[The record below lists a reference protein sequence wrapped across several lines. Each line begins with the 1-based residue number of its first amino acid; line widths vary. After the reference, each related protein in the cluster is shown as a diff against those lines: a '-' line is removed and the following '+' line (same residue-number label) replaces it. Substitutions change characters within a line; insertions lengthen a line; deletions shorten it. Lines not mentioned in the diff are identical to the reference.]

1 MRAHPRLTVSIIFA
15 YASLLAA
22 PSKGQVPATP
32 EFAVPPHA
40 RLLVVSPHPDDGT
53 LAGAGLMARVL
64 ATGGSVHVVQITSG
78 DAFANGVKALEKTE
92 LPTADDYRRY
102 GAVREHE
109 TVSAMAVIGLRRRAI
124 TFLGFPDDG
133 LCRLVS
139 DYRSAAL
146 AYESP
151 YTRRDSPPV
160 MEQIVRGAAYRGD
173 DAERELERVVA
184 SFKPTMVLMPSA
196 RDEHPDHCSTHL
208 LVHSALA
215 AAGVHPQVLHF
226 LIHYGTWPPE
236 GGAVGS
242 GEDQQLVP
250 PARLQT
256 SDASWRS
263 LTLTAAERKAK
274 GRALDAYRSQ
284 MLAIGPFIKAFERV
298 NELFVDGDPETIAP
312 CWCRGADIAA
322 GRARQ
327 PATPTAIHQ

>member
-1 MRAHPRLTVSIIFA
+1 VRVHSRFTASILFLC
-15 YASLLAA
+15 ASLLAA
-22 PSKGQVPATP
+22 PSNGQVPATP
-32 EFAVPPHA
+32 ELSVPPHT

-64 ATGGSVHVVQITSG
+64 AAGGSVHVVQITSG
-78 DAFANGVKALEKTE
+78 DAFANGVKALAKTE

-102 GAVREHE
+102 GALRERE
-109 TVSAMAVIGLRRRAI
+109 TVSAMAAIGLRRRGI

-146 AYESP
+146 AYQSP

-160 MEQIVRGAAYRGD
+160 MEQIVRGAAYRGE

-184 SFKPTMVLMPSA
+184 SFKPTLVLMPSA

-215 AAGVHPQVLHF
+215 AAGIHPQVLHF
-226 LIHYGTWPPE
+226 LIHYGTWPPD
-236 GGAVGS
+236 ATDL
-242 GEDQQLVP
+242 GEAGVEKLAP

-256 SDASWRS
+256 ADIRWLS
-263 LTLTAAERKAK
+263 LTLTARETRMKS
-274 GRALDAYRSQ
+274 RALATYQSQ
-284 MLAIGPFIKAFERV
+284 MLAIGPFLKAFERV
-298 NELFVDGDPETIAP
+298 NELFADGDPETIAP
-312 CWCRGADIAA
+312 CWCRGQDVAA
-322 GRARQ
+322 GRVKSA
-327 PATPTAIHQ
+327 ATATAIHQ

>member
-1 MRAHPRLTVSIIFA
+1 VRVDPRFTSFIFFVC
-15 YASLLAA
+15 ASLLAA
-22 PSKGQVPATP
+22 PSRGQAPATP
-32 EFAVPPHA
+32 ELGVPPHT

-53 LAGAGLMARVL
+53 LAGAGLMIRVL
-64 ATGGSVHVVQITSG
+64 AAGGSVHVVQITSG
-78 DAFANGVKALEKTE
+78 DAFANGVKALAKTD

-109 TVSAMAVIGLRRRAI
+109 TVSAMTVIGLRRRAI

-173 DAERELERVVA
+173 DAERELERVLA
-184 SFKPTMVLMPSA
+184 SFKPTMVLMPSG

-236 GGAVGS
+236 EGGA
-242 GEDQQLVP
+242 DQAVAETLTP
-250 PARLQT
+250 PARLRT
-256 SDASWRS
+256 ADMRWVS
-263 LTLTAAERKAK
+263 LTLTVGERRSKV
-274 GRALDAYRSQ
+274 RALEAYGSQ
-284 MLAIGPFIKAFERV
+284 MLAIGPFMKAFERV
-298 NELFVDGDPETIAP
+298 NELFVDGDPETLAP
-312 CWCRGADIAA
+312 CWCRGQDVANGAKPA
-322 GRARQ
+322 RAL
-327 PATPTAIHQ
+327 TPVHP